1 MPLPINPRWSAM
13 FTALVLVE
21 SLPARRI
28 AAGVRC
34 GFAQDMAVAGAA
46 IDGAPP
52 GAPVS

>member
-1 MPLPINPRWSAM
+1 M
-13 FTALVLVE
+13 FTAVALVE

-28 AAGVRC
+28 AAGVLRV
-34 GFAQDMAVAGAA
+34 FAQGMAVAGAA